1 MCPKTSEEKE
11 KISIVPYAN
20 VVGSLMYTM
29 ICTRPDIC
37 YVIGL
42 VSRYQSNPVKNSE
55 WQSKGSYKG
64 LQ

>member
-1 MCPKTSEEKE
+1 
-11 KISIVPYAN
+11 
-20 VVGSLMYTM
+20 M

-64 LQ
+64 LQWLNNG